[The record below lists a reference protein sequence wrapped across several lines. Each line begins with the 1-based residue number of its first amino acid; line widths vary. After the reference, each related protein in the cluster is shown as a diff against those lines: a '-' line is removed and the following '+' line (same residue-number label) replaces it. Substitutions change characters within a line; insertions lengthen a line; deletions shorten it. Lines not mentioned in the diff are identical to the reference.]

1 MDNFIDDRFTKTAED
16 AKISWIL
23 PSIGLAMGLGNHI
36 LQRGNLDPED
46 RMRHLLRSTLL
57 GGMAGTGAE
66 MMRYGGLRFINRIGD
81 KHQIP
86 DGTEGYMVPKL
97 TSSTTTAY

>member
-1 MDNFIDDRFTKTAED
+1 MNNFIDDRFIKTAGD

-36 LQRGNLDPED
+36 IQRRDLDPED
-46 RMRHLLRSTLL
+46 RNYHLLRSTLL

-66 MMRYGGLRFINRIGD
+66 LMRYGALNMAGRVGSN
-81 KHQIP
+81 
-86 DGTEGYMVPKL
+86 E
-97 TSSTTTAY
+97 SSNEK